1 MPRSRVTVSRRRHI
15 DAALAGSG
23 LPEALLT
30 EVADWQQS
38 LTERYGDTAFDG
50 VPFDGVARL
59 VASSPF
65 AADVLRR
72 YWPELRE
79 TLGQPYSPEAVAAVL
94 CNDLTPD
101 SQRAAVLRS
110 LREQRNC
117 SLVRILWQDY
127 VERVPVDTTLDALS
141 SLAEVCLDAACAYS
155 RVNLSR
161 RFGEP
166 LANNLPQP
174 LIVLAMG
181 KLGGRELNFSSDI
194 DLVFVYPE
202 EGETSGPKQTSA
214 HEFFARLARQAVQ
227 LLEEAT
233 SEGFVYR
240 VDTRLRPFGNSG
252 PPVVSFAAL
261 ENYLVEHGR
270 GWERYAYV
278 KARPVTGTETEPA
291 ADRLVAEIITPF
303 VYRRYLD
310 YGVFESLREM
320 QAMIAREVAKR
331 QLVDNVKLGPGGI
344 REIEFI
350 VQSLQLVRGGTTP
363 ALRAQSLRSA
373 VRAATGDRDLD
384 AETAQKLLDAYDFLR
399 RVENAIQAS
408 RDQQTH
414 SLPTAE
420 LERLRLAYALRFA
433 DWPSLEAALRR
444 TREWVSE
451 QFQELGVR
459 EQTDG
464 SPVAETGSTVSS
476 LWTSAAAED
485 EWMDV
490 LGELGIDEADRR
502 AVASVFAGLSQS
514 PSVARIESTAADRL
528 QRFIE
533 GLLSAL
539 PASGR
544 PAVAAERVAR
554 IAESVLRR
562 SAYLALLNENPMVL
576 RRLVDLCSSSAFL
589 AREIAGHPVLLDE
602 LIDAR
607 IFESAPTSEE
617 LRADLDVRLGRID
630 PGDAE
635 AVVEAL
641 AKFKRVSMFRLAVA
655 DFSGTIPLMKVSD
668 RLTELA
674 ELILS
679 RVLDMARADV
689 IRQFGTPTY
698 SVDGELQEADMGI
711 IAYGKL
717 AGYELAYASDLDL
730 VFLHDSRGDRQET
743 NGSRAVDNQVFF
755 SRLARRL
762 LHYLTARTGSGAL
775 YEIDTRLRPSGKS
788 GLLVTSIDAFRR
800 YQQDDA
806 WTWEHQAL
814 LRSRPVAGSSNV
826 AAGFVDIRE
835 SVLRNP
841 DGILSLREDVLE
853 MRAKMRKQLD
863 RSDAD
868 RFDLKQGE
876 GGIGDIEFLVQYLV
890 LRHAPL
896 RAEVIEFTD
905 NIRQLDALHAIGR
918 FDEDRARRLQDIYRA
933 YRGMAHRL
941 SLDDQPALAASDAFL
956 DERSYVTGVWREV
969 FLQESD

>member
-1 MPRSRVTVSRRRHI
+1 MSRRRQR
-15 DAALAGSG
+15 DVALSRSG
-23 LPEALLT
+23 LPESLEA
-30 EVADWQQS
+30 EVKGWQQS
-38 LTERYGDTAFDG
+38 LTERYGDSVLDG
-50 VPFDGVARL
+50 VPLDGVTRL

-72 YWPELRE
+72 YWPALRAD
-79 TLGQPYSPEAVAAVL
+79 LDKPYSPEAVTAAL
-94 CNDLTPD
+94 RDSLTPD

-127 VERVPVDTTLDALS
+127 VGQVPVDVTLAALS
-141 SLAEVCLDAACAYS
+141 SLAEVCLDGACAYS
-155 RVNLSR
+155 RGNLSR

-166 LANNLPQP
+166 LVDDLPQP

-194 DLVFVYPE
+194 DLVFLYPG
-202 EGETSGPKQTSA
+202 EGETSGPKRTSA

-233 SEGFVYR
+233 SDGFVYR

-261 ENYLVEHGR
+261 ENYLLEHGR

-278 KARPVTGTETEPA
+278 KARPVTETAGEPA
-291 ADRLVAEIITPF
+291 ANRLIAEIVTPF

-331 QLVDNVKLGPGGI
+331 QLIDNVKLGPGGI

-363 ALRAQSLRSA
+363 ELRTQCLRSA
-373 VRAATGDRDLD
+373 VRAATDDRDLD

-414 SLPTAE
+414 SLPTTDP
-420 LERLRLAYALRFA
+420 ERSRLAYALRFP
-433 DWPSLEAALRR
+433 DWPSLEAVLRQ

-451 QFQELGVR
+451 QFRELGVR
-459 EQTDG
+459 EQADG
-464 SPVAETGSTVSS
+464 LASSESESTVST

-485 EWMDV
+485 EWMPC
-490 LGELGIDEADRR
+490 LKELGIDESDQGAI
-502 AVASVFAGLSQS
+502 ASVLAGLSRS
-514 PSVARIESTAADRL
+514 PAVARIESTAADRL

-533 GLLSAL
+533 GLLSEL

-544 PAVAAERVAR
+544 PAVAARRIAR

-607 IFESAPTSEE
+607 IFEAAPTSEE
-617 LRADLDVRLGRID
+617 LQADLDDCLGRAD
-630 PGDAE
+630 PDDVE

-641 AKFKRVSMFRLAVA
+641 ARFKRVSMFRLAVA

-674 ELILS
+674 ELILAH
-679 RVLDMARADV
+679 VLGMARADV

-698 SVDGELQEADMGI
+698 RVDGELHEADMGI

-762 LHYLTARTGSGAL
+762 LHYLTAQTGSGAL

-826 AAGFVDIRE
+826 AADFVDIRE

-841 DGILSLREDVLE
+841 AGIVTLREDVLE

-890 LRHAPL
+890 LSHAPL
-896 RAEVIEFTD
+896 RVEVIEYTD
-905 NIRQLDALHAIGR
+905 NIRQLDALHDIGR
-918 FDEDRARRLQDIYRA
+918 FDEDRVRRLQDIYRA

-969 FLQESD
+969 FLPETD

>member
-1 MPRSRVTVSRRRHI
+1 MSSQHQNEEAP
-15 DAALAGSG
+15 AGQE
-23 LPEALLT
+23 LPEALRA
-30 EVADWQQS
+30 EVADWRQA
-38 LTERYGDTAFDG
+38 LTDLYGNSALDDVPLDG
-50 VPFDGVARL
+50 VSRL
-59 VASSPF
+59 VAASPF
-65 AADVLRR
+65 AADVMRR
-72 YWPELRE
+72 YWPTLRAEL
-79 TLGQPYSPEAVAAVL
+79 GKPYSPEAVAAAL
-94 CNDLTPD
+94 RNDMAPE

-110 LREQRNC
+110 LRAQRNC

-127 VERVPVDTTLDALS
+127 VEQVAVDTTLGALS
-141 SLAEVCLDAACAYS
+141 SLAEVCLDGACAYS
-155 RVNLSR
+155 RDNLAR

-166 LANNLPQP
+166 LVDGSPQP

-194 DLVFVYPE
+194 DLVFLYPV

-214 HEFFARLARQAVQ
+214 HEFFARLARQAVA

-278 KARPVTGTETEPA
+278 KARPVTETATEPA
-291 ADRLVAEIITPF
+291 ADRLIAEIVTPF

-331 QLVDNVKLGPGGI
+331 RLADNVKLGPGGI

-350 VQSLQLVRGGTTP
+350 VQSLQLVRGGTMP
-363 ALRAQSLRSA
+363 ALRTQCLRSA
-373 VRAATGDRDLD
+373 VRAATDDRDLD
-384 AETAQKLLDAYDFLR
+384 AKTAQALLDAYDFLR

-408 RDQQTH
+408 RDQQSH
-414 SLPTAE
+414 SLPTTD

-433 DWPSLEAALRR
+433 DWPSLEAELRR

-451 QFQELGVR
+451 QFRELGAR
-459 EQTDG
+459 EQVDG
-464 SPVAETGSTVSS
+464 SAVATSGSTVPS
-476 LWTSAAAED
+476 LWAAAVTED
-485 EWMDV
+485 EW
-490 LGELGIDEADRR
+490 LPCLASLGIDDVDQR
-502 AVASVFAGLSQS
+502 AIASVLVGLSTS
-514 PSVARIESTAADRL
+514 PAVARIESTAADRL

-539 PASGR
+539 PACSR
-544 PAVAAERVAR
+544 PAVAARRVAR

-562 SAYLALLNENPMVL
+562 SAYLALLNENPAVL
-576 RRLVDLCSSSAFL
+576 RRLVDLCASSAFL

-607 IFESAPTSEE
+607 VFEAALTSEE
-617 LRADLDVRLGRID
+617 LRADLEARLGRTD
-630 PGDAE
+630 PDDAE
-635 AVVEAL
+635 VVIEAL

-674 ELILS
+674 ELILT
-679 RVLDMARADV
+679 RILDMARADV

-698 SVDGELQEADMGI
+698 RVDGELYEADIGI

-730 VFLHDSRGDRQET
+730 VFLHDSHGDQQET
-743 NGSRAVDNQVFF
+743 DGSRAIDNQVFF

-762 LHYLTARTGSGAL
+762 LHYLTAQTGSGAL
-775 YEIDTRLRPSGKS
+775 YEIDTRLRPSGKA

-814 LRSRPVAGSSNV
+814 LRSRPVAGSANV
-826 AAGFVDIRE
+826 AARFVEIRQ
-835 SVLRNP
+835 SVLRDPN
-841 DGILSLREDVLE
+841 GIESLREDVLD
-853 MRAKMRKQLD
+853 MRSKMRKQLD

-868 RFDLKQGE
+868 HFDLKQGE

-890 LRHAPL
+890 LKHAPD
-896 RAEVIEFTD
+896 RAEVIEYTD
-905 NIRQLDALHAIGR
+905 NIRQLDALLTIGH
-918 FDEDRARRLQDIYRA
+918 FDDAEVQRLQDIYRA

-956 DERSYVTGVWREV
+956 DERNYVTRVWHKV
-969 FLQESD
+969 FLTDTDG